1 MKITCSMA
9 EDLLPLYVEDSCSA
23 DSRKALEAH
32 IKDCPN
38 CRDVYTRMTAPEI
51 PAEEVAPLV
60 DCGKKI
66 KKRRIRR
73 VLIAIPLGLLAAFV
87 LVVLALTFWSV
98 HLELNPI
105 VHEKEA
111 GIWNL
116 TAGELTTTI
125 GEVDEYVFYTNYE
138 QLQVFSETEDITVM
152 LWNTE
157 YPDDYILINDGDK
170 DPRYHTFGGLTSS
183 FRYRIT
189 CVGPEDTVITVSE
202 GRRAHFLQN
211 LASVLEALISVK

>member
-1 MKITCSMA
+1 MKIPCSIA

-23 DSRKALEAH
+23 DSRKALEEH
-32 IKDCPN
+32 IKDCQN
-38 CRDVYTRMTAPEI
+38 CRDTYARMTAPEI
-51 PAEEVAPLV
+51 PAEEAAPLV
-60 DCGKKI
+60 DCGKKL

-87 LVVLALTFWSV
+87 LVVLTLTFWSV

-111 GIWNL
+111 GTWNL

-138 QLQVFSETEDITVM
+138 QIQVFSETEEITVM

-157 YPDDYILINDGDK
+157 YPDDYILISNGDE
-170 DPRYHTFGGLTSS
+170 DPHCHTFGGLTSA
-183 FRYRIT
+183 FRYRVT
-189 CVGPEDTVITVSE
+189 CDGPEDTVITVSE

-211 LASVLEALISVK
+211 LATVLEALLFR

>member
-1 MKITCSMA
+1 MKITCPMA

-23 DSRKALEAH
+23 DSRKALEEH

-38 CRDVYTRMTAPEI
+38 CRDVYTRMTAPE
-51 PAEEVAPLV
+51 PPPEEAAPLV

-66 KKRRIRR
+66 KRRRIRR

-98 HLELNPI
+98 HMELNPT

-111 GIWNL
+111 GTWNL

-138 QLQVFSETEDITVM
+138 QIQVFCETDAITVM

-157 YPDDYILINDGDK
+157 YPDEYILINDGDK

-189 CVGPEDTVITVSE
+189 CDGPEDTVISVSE
-202 GRRAHFLQN
+202 GRIPHFWQN
-211 LASVLEALISVK
+211 LAGVLEALFFR

>member
-1 MKITCSMA
+1 MKIPCSMA

-23 DSRKALEAH
+23 DSRKALEEH

-38 CRDVYTRMTAPEI
+38 CRDTYARMTAPEI
-51 PAEEVAPLV
+51 PAEEAAPLV
-60 DCGKKI
+60 DCGKKL

-87 LVVLALTFWSV
+87 LVVLTLTFWSV

-105 VHEKEA
+105 VYEKEA
-111 GIWNL
+111 GTWNL

-138 QLQVFSETEDITVM
+138 QIQIFSETEEITVM

-157 YPDDYILINDGDK
+157 HPDDYILISTGDE
-170 DPRYHTFGGLTSS
+170 DPRCHTFGGLTSA
-183 FRYRIT
+183 FRYRVT
-189 CVGPEDTVITVSE
+189 CDGPEDTVITVSE

-211 LASVLEALISVK
+211 LAAVLVALLFR